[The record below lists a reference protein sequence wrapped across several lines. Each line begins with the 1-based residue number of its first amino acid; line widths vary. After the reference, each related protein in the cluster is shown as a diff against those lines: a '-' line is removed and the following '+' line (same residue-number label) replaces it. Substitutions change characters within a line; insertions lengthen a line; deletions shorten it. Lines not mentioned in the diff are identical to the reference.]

1 MVKSTLFTNA
11 TRRSTG
17 ARAEC
22 PSRPLPE
29 SPSRARSLSSLLVI
43 SARTHKPNRCL
54 SGCSTSLDCPR
65 KAPSGRVVVRST
77 ASSSAGGDLE
87 GTTLNVPRLRPFKPR
102 RDMIDQ
108 ALTLS
113 INVAGVSFEQRQ
125 DLVKLMRVGNAVL
138 LQHEPLNR
146 YDPYAIAVYTLSGEM
161 LGYVPRKLTHLMRQ
175 QRYALGIVEAVGPVS
190 SMAVETDQEE
200 EEDGEGEGEG
210 DEMVNGNMDRVHD
223 DDDNDEEEQVG
234 GEVNLGQQEMKEE
247 EEDEEAVL
255 PLQSDDA
262 LWYLCITVK
271 PNLPALTI
279 DLVPKTCWGT
289 NLKAELPEEVWDAVR
304 TKVYE
309 RAGYRCEVCGDKG
322 DKWPVECQED
332 YRYDDISLSRHK
344 QTLVGLLALCPSCH
358 KVKHA
363 GRSIATGDV
372 KLVSQQLMRVNRWT
386 YNESQMYLQH
396 AFSVWHERSVFDQ
409 WEQDMSWLKD
419 KMDVE
424 PPSPDSFKKQEWEG
438 QGGALP
444 QTVVEGIGEEPEGD
458 K

>member
-1 MVKSTLFTNA
+1 
-11 TRRSTG
+11 
-17 ARAEC
+17 
-22 PSRPLPE
+22 
-29 SPSRARSLSSLLVI
+29 
-43 SARTHKPNRCL
+43 
-54 SGCSTSLDCPR
+54 
-65 KAPSGRVVVRST
+65 
-77 ASSSAGGDLE
+77 
-87 GTTLNVPRLRPFKPR
+87 
-102 RDMIDQ
+102 MIDQ
-108 ALTLS
+108 AMTLS

-125 DLVKLMRVGNAVL
+125 DLVKLMRVGNAVF
-138 LQHEPLNR
+138 LQQEPLNR

-161 LGYVPRKLTHLMRQ
+161 LGYVPKKMTHLMRQ

-190 SMAVETDQEE
+190 RMVVETDQEREGDQTLSDQDGSDSSPSPTDSDGDPADAQDGGVKLEQETRE
-200 EEDGEGEGEG
+200 EEELAE
-210 DEMVNGNMDRVHD
+210 D
-223 DDDNDEEEQVG
+223 DLQDEEE
-234 GEVNLGQQEMKEE
+234 
-247 EEDEEAVL
+247 EAF
-255 PLQSDDA
+255 
-262 LWYLCITVK
+262 WYLCITVK

-289 NLKAELPEEVWDAVR
+289 NLKAELPEEVWDGVR
-304 TKVYE
+304 SEVYE

-344 QTLVGLLALCPSCH
+344 QTLVGLLALCPACH

-386 YNESQMYLQH
+386 YSESQMYLQH
-396 AFSVWHERSVFDQ
+396 AFSGWHERSVFDE

-419 KMDVE
+419 KMGVE
-424 PPSPDSFKKQEWEG
+424 PPSPESFKKQEWEG

-444 QTVVEGIGEEPEGD
+444 QTVVKGMCEEPEAD